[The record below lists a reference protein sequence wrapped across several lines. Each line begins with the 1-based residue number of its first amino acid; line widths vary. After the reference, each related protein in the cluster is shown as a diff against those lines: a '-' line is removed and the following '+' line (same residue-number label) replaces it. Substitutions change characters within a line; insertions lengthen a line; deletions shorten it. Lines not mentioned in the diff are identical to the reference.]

1 MDVLIKNFIKLAL
14 SAAKKRFFGEKIS
27 VQFEFLTD
35 KNYRELTEIIAP

>member
-14 SAAKKRFFGEKIS
+14 SAAKKKIFLGKIS
-27 VQFEFLTD
+27 LKFEFLTD